1 MRFFLQIQ
9 NKSLDI
15 HPHSFN
21 SLHMSISQHDIL
33 LTALFAIGLFQWF
46 WLSVMLVRKGITP
59 SSIRLYM
66 TPLLGIWVLMWPAYS
81 DPVIPLLSLSLLIL
95 PLLLGMRNT
104 PFARH
109 LRLAWHTTPEQIRQ
123 PTPWLMTGLS
133 LALSAILFDLA
144 PELGLG
150 VGLSFC
156 LAWGGAELL
165 DKLGK
170 GALLGLNNNPFQTLA
185 GHLFLVLGTSVICAW
200 ALQLYHGIAWQQF
213 MVATL
218 IAGLIA
224 SMIRA
229 LVPQGWNM
237 PLSILGMS
245 VTLWLL

>member
-1 MRFFLQIQ
+1 MIR
-9 NKSLDI
+9 
-15 HPHSFN
+15 HPLGLFN
-21 SLHMSISQHDIL
+21 SLHMSISQHDLL

-46 WLSVMLVRKGITP
+46 WLSVGLARKGINP

-66 TPLLGIWVLMWPAYS
+66 TPMLGVWVLMWPAYTN
-81 DPVIPLLSLSLLIL
+81 PAVPLLSLSLLIF
-95 PLLLGMRNT
+95 PLLFGMRNT
-104 PFARH
+104 AFARH
-109 LRLAWHTTPEQIRQ
+109 LRLAWHTSPEQIRQ
-123 PTPWLMTGLS
+123 PTPWLMIGLS
-133 LALSAILFDLA
+133 FVLSASLFYQA

-170 GALLGLNNNPFQTLA
+170 GALLGLSQNPFQTLA
-185 GHLFLVLGTSVICAW
+185 GHLLLVLGTSVICAW

-218 IAGLIA
+218 IAGFVA

-237 PLSILGMS
+237 PLSVLGMS
-245 VTLWLL
+245 LALWLL